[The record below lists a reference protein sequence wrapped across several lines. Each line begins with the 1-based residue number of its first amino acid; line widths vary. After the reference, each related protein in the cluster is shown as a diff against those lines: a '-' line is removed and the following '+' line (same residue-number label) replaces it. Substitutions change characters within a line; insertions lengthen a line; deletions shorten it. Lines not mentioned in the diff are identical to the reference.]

1 VKKSPSSLNLLF
13 TPHSSLFPHSVE
25 APNILIVDDRQENLL
40 AMESALEDLDC
51 TIYKA
56 NSGQEAL
63 RLVLKHNFALV
74 LLDVQMPE
82 MDGFEVARLIH
93 GKKQTKDV
101 QIIFITAISKEQQYI
116 EKGYK
121 MGALNYLFKPIDPDE
136 LQNKVKVALQWSR
149 YHQKMQVIEDRKKT

>member
-1 VKKSPSSLNLLF
+1 MYN
-13 TPHSSLFPHSVE
+13 VE
-25 APNILIVDDRQENLL
+25 TPNILIVDDRQENLL
-40 AMESALEDLDC
+40 AMENALEDLDC
-51 TIYKA
+51 QIFTA

-63 RLVLKHNFALV
+63 RLVLKHDFALV

-116 EKGYK
+116 EKGYA

-136 LQNKVKVALQWSR
+136 LKNKVKVALQWSR
-149 YHQKMQVIEDRKKT
+149 YHKKVRAAEDRKKP